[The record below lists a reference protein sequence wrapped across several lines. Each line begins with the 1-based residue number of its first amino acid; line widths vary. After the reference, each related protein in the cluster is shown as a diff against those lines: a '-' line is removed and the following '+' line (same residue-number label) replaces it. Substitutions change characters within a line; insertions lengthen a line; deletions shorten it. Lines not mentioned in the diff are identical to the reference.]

1 MDISV
6 SPSRSGAPT
15 CFARGVWLHSRY
27 EPEREA
33 RRFAESRI
41 GASKPTHVI
50 LLGPCLDYL
59 TPALR
64 AILPGARLVRLQYSP
79 LFEADAVGRPDAG
92 WNPNADVGIETF
104 LDAALDEDAISGV
117 AVLEWE
123 PAARAFPEEARLA
136 REAVSASLDR
146 LASSTATV
154 KASGKRWIANACASF
169 LLADHALEPKA
180 TNAPVLVAAAG
191 PSLRGSLLGIA
202 GLKQRFITLA
212 VSSSLA
218 ACRAVGLDPDLV
230 VSTDGG
236 YWSRLHVYPMAGQQ
250 GRAAWSL
257 AAPLSAL
264 PSASIYGR
272 TGILVLDQGSFAESE
287 LLPGLARGRR
297 VGLSLPPHGTVSGTA
312 IQLAARLTTGPI
324 IVAGLDLASYGER
337 DHANP
342 HGFDALFNSSA
353 SRLSPCEGVLCSRAI
368 ENYPLEL
375 EAPWRSSRSLASYA
389 SALIID
395 GRTIN
400 ARSGPV
406 QRLFR
411 LGPSPVELPPFAP
424 LDAAGF
430 KNMLASFP
438 FDSGSF
444 LEPSPLQTISKR
456 ESFLSERLESWLRL
470 AEEASE
476 GLARGL
482 LPESSLVSELL
493 RSMDIVDYAAARRA
507 LLSGGNPEPAARE
520 LARRSE
526 AFLSALHRRLFP

>member
-1 MDISV
+1 MDIAV

-33 RRFAESRI
+33 LRFAESRI
-41 GASKPTHVI
+41 GSSRPTHVI

-64 AILPGARLVRLQYSP
+64 TILPGARLVSLQYSP
-79 LFEADAVGRPDAG
+79 LFEAQAVGRPDAC
-92 WNPNADVGIETF
+92 WSPDSPVGVAAF

-136 REAVSASLDR
+136 REAVSSSLDR

-169 LLADHALEPKA
+169 LLADHALEARP
-180 TNAPVLVAAAG
+180 TEAPILVAAAG

-202 GLKQRFITLA
+202 GSQKSFITLA
-212 VSSSLA
+212 VSSALS
-218 ACRAVGLDPDLV
+218 ACRSAGIEPDLV

-236 YWSRLHVYPMAGQQ
+236 YWSRLHVYPMADSKGT
-250 GRAAWSL
+250 GAL

-272 TGILVLDQGSFAESE
+272 AGMLFLDQGSFAESE
-287 LLPGLARGRR
+287 LLPGLAAGRR
-297 VGLSLPPHGTVSGTA
+297 AGFSLPPHGTVSGTA
-312 IQLAARLTTGPI
+312 IQLASRLTTGPI
-324 IVAGLDLASYGER
+324 IAAGLDLASYGER
-337 DHANP
+337 EHASP
-342 HGFDALFNSSA
+342 HGFDAVALARA
-353 SRLSPCEGVLCSRAI
+353 SRLSPCEGALCSRAL
-368 ENYPLEL
+368 EAYPIEL
-375 EAPWRSSRSLASYA
+375 EAPWRSSRSLSAYA
-389 SALIID
+389 SALAID
-395 GRTIN
+395 AQAIC
-400 ARSGPV
+400 ARAGGAR
-406 QRLFR
+406 RLFR
-411 LGPSPVELPPFAP
+411 LEPSPVELPFFSP
-424 LDAAGF
+424 LDASGF
-430 KNMLASFP
+430 AELLASFP
-438 FDSGSF
+438 FEGDSF
-444 LEPSPLQTISKR
+444 LERSPLQTRAAR
-456 ESFLSERLESWLRL
+456 ESFLAERLASWRKL
-470 AEEASE
+470 ASEAAE

-482 LPESSLVSELL
+482 LPGSPLVSELL

-507 LLSGGNPEPAARE
+507 LLSGGNPAPAARE

-526 AFLSALHRRLFP
+526 AFLSALHRRFFP